1 MDKINNQQETFL
13 FNNKLQLTQVNN
25 DIEKQKA
32 IIVKDAEII
41 KLKGNIKKNT
51 SANE

>member
-25 DIEKQKA
+25 DIEKQKQLL
-32 IIVKDAEII
+32 
-41 KLKGNIKKNT
+41 LKMPKSLN
-51 SANE
+51 